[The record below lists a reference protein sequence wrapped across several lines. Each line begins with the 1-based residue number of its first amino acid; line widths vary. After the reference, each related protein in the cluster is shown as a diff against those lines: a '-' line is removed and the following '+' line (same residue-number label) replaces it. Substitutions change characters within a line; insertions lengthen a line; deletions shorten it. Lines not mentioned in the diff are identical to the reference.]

1 MKFEGK
7 VSAEAL
13 QEGRLLSVIDA
24 MPDAF
29 LYVDAQGIVQAV
41 NAKVGEFFDLVPREM
56 VGQSLEEFVE
66 PFSRSFAEIMSYH
79 EVIAQPL
86 QDKEQ
91 QFLKDVEVTLPK
103 RRYLQF
109 VSDPVGGETYEGRVW
124 LVRDITKEREITELK
139 IQYGGVRSADALK
152 SKFMTVISHQLRTPL
167 NSLRWNSELLLS
179 DDYQISGELKEII
192 QQMYSSVVNSIGIVD
207 EMLVAVDIER
217 RVLKLEK
224 AVVDI
229 SDIINKVVD
238 DFRKTA
244 EMKSVKLV
252 VREMPKEAQR
262 LFLDRERMEMALGRI
277 VDNAIT
283 YSPEGKTVEIGV
295 RTGKKD
301 VTIEVIDH
309 GVGIPGNEKSR
320 VFEKFFRAKEAIK
333 LNPNAS
339 GLGLYITKYIVEAHD
354 GKIDFMS
361 EEGQGTKF
369 MLMLPRKLAA

>member
-1 MKFEGK
+1 MKSEGTI
-7 VSAEAL
+7 SQEAL
-13 QEGRLLSVIDA
+13 QPGRFLPVIDA
-24 MPDAF
+24 MPAAF
-29 LYVDAQGIVQAV
+29 LCVDGQGIVQAA
-41 NAKVGEFFDLVPREM
+41 NAKMEEFFDLVPRDI
-56 VGQSLEEFVE
+56 VGKRLEEFVE
-66 PFSRSFAEIMSYH
+66 PFSRSFTEIMSYH
-79 EVIAQPL
+79 EVIVQPM
-86 QDKEQ
+86 QDHDRE
-91 QFLKDVEVTLPK
+91 FLKDVEISLPK
-103 RRYLQF
+103 HRYLQF
-109 VSDPVGGETYEGRVW
+109 MSGPMGGDTYAGRVW
-124 LVRDITKEREITELK
+124 VIRDITQEREITELK

-179 DDYQISGELKEII
+179 DDYDLSDELKEIL
-192 QQMYSSVVNSIGIVD
+192 QQMYASVVNSIGIVD

-224 AVVDI
+224 AVVDTA
-229 SDIINKVVD
+229 DIINKVVD

-244 EMKSVKLV
+244 EMRSVKLV
-252 VREMPKEAQR
+252 VRDMPKNAPR

-283 YSPEGKTVEIGV
+283 YSPGGMTVEIGV
-295 RTGKKD
+295 RAGKKD

-309 GVGIPGNEKSR
+309 GVGIPESEKSR

-361 EEGQGTKF
+361 EEGKGTKF